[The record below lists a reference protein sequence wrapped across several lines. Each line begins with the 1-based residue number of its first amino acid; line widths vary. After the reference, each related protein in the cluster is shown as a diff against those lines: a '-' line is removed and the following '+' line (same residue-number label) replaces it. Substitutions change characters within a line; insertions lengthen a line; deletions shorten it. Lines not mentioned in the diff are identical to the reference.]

1 MTLTMPA
8 RPANRK
14 VGSAWVLAATILGS
28 SMAFIDGTVVNVA
41 LPAIQAEFR
50 ATLVDVQWIVEAY
63 ALLLAALLLA
73 GGSLGDRFGRRRV
86 FAAGTL
92 LFAGASVWCGLAPD
106 VRHLIAARGVQGAGG
121 ALLVPGSLAILASS
135 FSNRERGRAIGTW
148 SGFTAITAAAG
159 PVLGGW
165 LIDHLSW
172 RWAFFINVPLAAAV
186 LVITFRRVPE
196 SRDEAAK
203 GRVDW
208 PGATL
213 ATLGLGGLVYAL
225 IESSDLGWR
234 HPAVLAALAGGVL
247 SIALFVL
254 VEQRAEEPMLPMTL
268 FSSRDFTGA
277 NLLTLFLYTALSGV
291 FFFLPLN
298 LIQVQGYSAAKAGA
312 ALLPFI
318 LLMFLLSRWSG
329 GLFDRIGAKIPLVAG
344 PAVASAGFALFALPG
359 VGGSYWTT
367 FFPAMVVLGLGM
379 ATSVAPLTTTVMSS
393 VEGRHAGAASG
404 INNAVSR
411 TAGLISVAVLSL
423 VMLSEFRH
431 GLHERLSASRVPPEL
446 AAAIESQSTRLAAIE
461 LPAGVPAAE
470 RDPARGAITS
480 AFLGGFRR
488 VMWIGAGLAL
498 LAALT
503 ALALIKG
510 RVRGGRRPLPA
521 R

>member
-1 MTLTMPA
+1 MSLRVAQNDTSS
-8 RPANRK
+8 
-14 VGSAWVLAATILGS
+14 SAWILAATILGS

-41 LPAIQAEFR
+41 LPAIQIEFR
-50 ATLVDVQWIVEAY
+50 ATLIDVQWVVEAY

-86 FAAGTL
+86 FSAGTA

-106 VRHLIAARGVQGAGG
+106 IRHLIAARAIQGVGG

-135 FSNRERGRAIGTW
+135 FPDSERGRAIGTW

-165 LIDHLSW
+165 VIDHLSW

-186 LVITFRRVPE
+186 LAITAWHVPE
-196 SRDEAAK
+196 SRDDKAR
-203 GRVDW
+203 GRVDLG
-208 PGATL
+208 GALL
-213 ATLGLGGLVYAL
+213 ATLGLAGVVYAL
-225 IESSDLGWR
+225 VESSERGWR
-234 HPAVLAALAGGVL
+234 HPAVLGALAGGLL
-247 SIALFVL
+247 SIALFL
-254 VEQRAEEPMLPMTL
+254 AVERRAEEPMLPVTL
-268 FSSRDFTGA
+268 FRSRDFTGA

-298 LIQVQGYSAAKAGA
+298 LIQVQGYPAAMAGA
-312 ALLPFI
+312 AMLPFI
-318 LLMFLLSRWSG
+318 LLIFLLSRWSG
-329 GLFDRIGAKIPLVAG
+329 GLFDRIGAKVPLVAG
-344 PAVASAGFALFALPG
+344 PAIAAAGFALFAVPG

-379 ATSVAPLTTTVMSS
+379 ATSVAPLTTIVMSS

-411 TAGLISVAVLSL
+411 TAGLLSVAVLSA
-423 VMLSEFRH
+423 VMLSVFEQRLHDGLRH
-431 GLHERLSASRVPPEL
+431 SSMRPALRASM
-446 AAAIESQSTRLAAIE
+446 ESQVTRLAAVPI
-461 LPAGVPAAE
+461 PAAVTAE
-470 RDPARGAITS
+470 EHDGARAAITS
-480 AFLGGFRR
+480 AFVAGFRR
-488 VMWIGAGLAL
+488 VMLIGAGLSV

-503 ALALIKG
+503 ALCLIQSKA
-510 RVRGGRRPLPA
+510 A